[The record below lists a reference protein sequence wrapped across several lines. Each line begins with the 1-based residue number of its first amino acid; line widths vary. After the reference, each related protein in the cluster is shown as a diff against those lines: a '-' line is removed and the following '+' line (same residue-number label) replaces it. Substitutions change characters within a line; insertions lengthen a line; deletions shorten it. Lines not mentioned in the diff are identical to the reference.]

1 MNNGYVKKIFFV
13 LILLIYVNDKVLTT
27 EHEADNAASSKTITP
42 KTTTSKTTTSKTT
55 TPKTTTSKTTT
66 SKTTTPKT
74 TTSKT
79 TTSKTTTPKTT
90 PSKTTISKITPSE
103 TASFETVSFES
114 AVPEMTLP
122 RIVLTNTPSP
132 RIASI
137 PVIFKLDTI
146 YKRSKHLLCINP
158 AETNK
163 ARENMDEAV
172 TLLQYHATTNDNYKY
187 HSTTPQGI
195 KIYIRKDRDRSPIG
209 RCQFQISNPN
219 KYNDIINI
227 LWDPNGPKKFDP
239 GFISGKIVRSYN
251 RNLFMVLKLYK
262 NETLSSERYFYAL
275 VKKAQISED
284 TTIIVMSSGNIN
296 DNNPFNTKIFKNT
309 ILESM
314 NSFDTDIDLD
324 DAKNIHLKK
333 MFVNL
338 SGYLIKKENDHVD
351 ITLVNSMDFNVS
363 RSLKSIGKNPNIEA
377 MQNMLSLQSHFGN

>member
-42 KTTTSKTTTSKTT
+42 KTITPKTITPKTT

-66 SKTTTPKT
+66 SKTTT
-74 TTSKT
+74 
-79 TTSKTTTPKTT
+79 SKTTTPETTT
-90 PSKTTISKITPSE
+90 PKTTISKITPSE

-114 AVPEMTLP
+114 DVPEMTLP

-163 ARENMDEAV
+163 AREVMDEAV
-172 TLLQYHATTNDNYKY
+172 QLLQYHATTNDNYKY

-195 KIYIRKDRDRSPIG
+195 KIYIRKDRHRSPIG

-239 GFISGKIVRSYN
+239 SFISGKIVRSYN

-275 VKKAQISED
+275 VKKAQISDD

-296 DNNPFNTKIFKNT
+296 DNNPFNTKIFKNK

-324 DAKNIHLKK
+324 DVKNIHLKK
-333 MFVNL
+333 MFVHL

-351 ITLVNSMDFNVS
+351 ITLVNSMDFNLS
-363 RSLKSIGKNPNIEA
+363 RSLKSFGKNANIEA
-377 MQNMLSLQSHFGN
+377 MQNMLSLQSYFGN